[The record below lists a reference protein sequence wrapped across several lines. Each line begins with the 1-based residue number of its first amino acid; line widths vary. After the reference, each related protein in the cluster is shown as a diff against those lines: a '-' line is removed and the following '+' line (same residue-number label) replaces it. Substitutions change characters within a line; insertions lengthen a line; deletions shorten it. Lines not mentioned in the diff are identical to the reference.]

1 MGRTHSGFN
10 RCSKEAKA
18 MYPSVVKVV
27 PNDDYTLALVFDN
40 GQEGVLDVRPY
51 LDFGV
56 FQRIKD
62 RDRFKRVRVAFG
74 TVEWD
79 VGVDL
84 DPEFVWT
91 KCKTPANA

>member
-1 MGRTHSGFN
+1 MGRTHSGFS
-10 RCSKEAKA
+10 RFSEEAKD

-27 PNDDYTLALVFDN
+27 PKDDHTLALAFDN
-40 GQEGVLDVRPY
+40 GEEGVLDVKPY

-62 RDRFKRVRVAFG
+62 WDHFKRVRVAFG

-84 DPEFVWT
+84 DPEFVWA
-91 KCKTPANA
+91 KCRIATRA